1 MRHVNFFEVIA
12 LNVEIYCPFEER
24 SGIINILVT
33 GDNLL
38 HRRCISLQKMKVS
51 FLSAILRHLLV
62 APSLLFGPNLLFHP
76 LAYILK

>member
-24 SGIINILVT
+24 YYKDFSNWRQFTTSDMYFFTKNESFIFKRNI
-33 GDNLL
+33 
-38 HRRCISLQKMKVS
+38 KAFVS
-51 FLSAILRHLLV
+51 S
-62 APSLLFGPNLLFHP
+62 PPNLLFHP

>member
-24 SGIINILVT
+24 LGIIN
-33 GDNLL
+33 NLL